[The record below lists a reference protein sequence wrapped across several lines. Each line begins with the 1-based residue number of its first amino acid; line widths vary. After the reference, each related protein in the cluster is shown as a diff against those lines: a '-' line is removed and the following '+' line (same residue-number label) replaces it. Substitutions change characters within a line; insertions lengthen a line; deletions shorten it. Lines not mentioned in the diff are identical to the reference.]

1 MHAQNS
7 HLLTFSA
14 WDVLERMSGLLNFSD
29 DLALAEP
36 CKRIGKLL
44 TAGSGPRF
52 ARFLGMPDNKDR

>member
-1 MHAQNS
+1 
-7 HLLTFSA
+7 
-14 WDVLERMSGLLNFSD
+14 MSGLLNFSD